1 MTKRNNLHLVWV
13 LAKTDFKL
21 RYQGSVLGFV
31 WALLKPLLLFVI
43 LNLVFSHLFAGE
55 VEHYALRLLTA
66 ILMWNFFA
74 EGTTVGLTSMM
85 SKSHILTKINFPRWI
100 VVVAA
105 SLQSLMTF
113 VINLVILLGALLIFG
128 VSLSLFQLVVFV
140 GYLVILYLL
149 VLGFSLFAAP
159 LFIRFRDFN
168 QIWEVLLMAGFYAA
182 PVIYPLT
189 IIPESIRPWL
199 YLNPMTFLIQ
209 HAKGILFLG
218 EVSNLQNHL
227 VYLLLLLILLMSGTV
242 FFKFY
247 EKKVIEYL

>member
-1 MTKRNNLHLVWV
+1 MKKGNNAHLVWV

-43 LNLVFSHLFAGE
+43 LNLVFSHLFAGQ
-55 VEHYALRLLTA
+55 VEHYALQLLTA

-113 VINLVILLGALLIFG
+113 AINLLILLGALFVFGVDLSVGQVLIF
-128 VSLSLFQLVVFV
+128 L
-140 GYLVILYLL
+140 GYLLVLYFL

-159 LFIRFRDFN
+159 IFIRYRDLN

-182 PVIYPLT
+182 PVIYPLSV
-189 IIPESIRPWL
+189 IPEWLRPWL
-199 YLNPMTFLIQ
+199 YLNPMTFLIE

-218 EVSNLQNHL
+218 EVTNYQNHL
-227 VYLLLLLILLMSGTV
+227 VYFGLVVALVCFGWM
-242 FFKFY
+242 FFRRFAKR
-247 EKKVIEYL
+247 VIEFL